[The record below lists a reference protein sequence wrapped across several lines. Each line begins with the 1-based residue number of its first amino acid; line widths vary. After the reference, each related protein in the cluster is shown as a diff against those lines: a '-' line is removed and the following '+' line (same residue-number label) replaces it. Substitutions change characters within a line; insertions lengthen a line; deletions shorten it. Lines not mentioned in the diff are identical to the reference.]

1 MSQKLMPEMEAI
13 KLSSLSFSY
22 PKKDVLQKISM
33 EIKPGTFTVVV
44 GPNGAGK
51 STLLKCSNQLLKGYS
66 GDVKLGDINLM
77 NLRNYEISRYIGYVP
92 QNYQT
97 LFSMTVFDSLL
108 LGLERRST
116 LSYSKAELMR
126 VSQIM
131 DQFDLA
137 DMANKEIDHLS
148 GGQQQRVTIARALV
162 KEPPFLFMDEP
173 TSGLDIKTQRDVMFF
188 LKRLTR
194 TKNIGVLTII
204 HDINLAAELADK
216 IVVLK
221 DGNLLAKGKPEEVVV
236 PEVMKDAF
244 GVKNEVIFHQ
254 GNPHLL
260 ILNEG
265 IS

>member
-22 PKKDVLQKISM
+22 PKKDVLQEISM

-66 GDVKLGDINLM
+66 GDVKLGDINLK

-116 LSYSKAELMR
+116 LSYSKADLMR

-148 GGQQQRVTIARALV
+148 GGQQQRVAIARALLNNPSV
-162 KEPPFLFMDEP
+162 IVADEP
-173 TSGLDIKTQRDVMFF
+173 T
-188 LKRLTR
+188 
-194 TKNIGVLTII
+194 
-204 HDINLAAELADK
+204 
-216 IVVLK
+216 
-221 DGNLLAKGKPEEVVV
+221 GNLDPRRSLEIVKLLQEINDLGTTVLIVTHEKDLVNRFGKRVIAIENGRIIS
-236 PEVMKDAF
+236 D
-244 GVKNEVIFHQ
+244 GTGGYYNNER
-254 GNPHLL
+254 
-260 ILNEG
+260 
-265 IS
+265 